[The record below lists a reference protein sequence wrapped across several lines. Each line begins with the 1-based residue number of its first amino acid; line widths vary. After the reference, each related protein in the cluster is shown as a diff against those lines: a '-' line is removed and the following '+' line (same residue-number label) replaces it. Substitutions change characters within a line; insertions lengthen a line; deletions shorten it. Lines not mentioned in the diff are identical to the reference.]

1 MGAWDSRDVTR
12 LVHEMKKRFL
22 PKAWIIEWNINFM
35 VWFSSYN
42 DLVLMFL
49 SFAGIYSFDLIGHL
63 EWDPW
68 RFWRGRGVLK
78 DESYE
83 SCKFR
88 NLKLDGIQTIRLNYN
103 LSIPILG
110 LRISSS
116 LNSSLGLVWQQNV
129 YRVLDTVQHAS
140 ISKTMKLLDM
150 PWVKVVSLTLTVLQ
164 ALCSLA

>member
-1 MGAWDSRDVTR
+1 
-12 LVHEMKKRFL
+12 
-22 PKAWIIEWNINFM
+22 
-35 VWFSSYN
+35 
-42 DLVLMFL
+42 MFL